1 MVNAKLEPST
11 STTASKQSDS
21 CILASS
27 SHVKDTPLESLI
39 DVENSKSGN
48 SSSICL
54 NDGLGIID
62 DTPESAHRS
71 LTFDAMEEGSSVA
84 SLEALSTDTLDLGA
98 LVQVEV
104 PKETA
109 AGISAKEPGKRTTKT
124 PATKGKKK
132 KLTVNTTNCKYDIV
146 RQCTTEHGLR
156 IVGDSEPWSLFW
168 IDTGVSVQRV
178 LEMEP
183 YQKINH
189 FPGMHEICRKDHLA
203 RNLGRL
209 SRILPTEYTFFP
221 KTFVLPHDWPD
232 LKRALKAKSHHN
244 FPGFKASNSSGGK
257 RRPTWIAKPD
267 HGCQGKGIFLFRS
280 LKAITPYKD
289 SRMIVQLYL
298 NRPCLIDEFKFDL
311 RIYVL
316 VTSVDPLRIFV
327 HRDGLARFAT
337 ERYVDPTD
345 SNMDDVCMH
354 LTNYAI
360 NKHNPNFDTTESD
373 HQGSKR
379 TLQSVFNHLVAKNAI
394 PCAEDL
400 WMRIH
405 DAIVKTVVTIQ
416 PQLSMIL
423 KACFPSSSLSSAG
436 GGGTANVVGGSTA
449 GSPCFEILGF
459 DIFLD
464 RSLKPWVLE
473 VNHSPSFT
481 CDSGLDFSVK
491 RAVIGDTLGLLNLNL
506 KLQRRFEKGEKEKIR
521 SRLFGECGKAGGTGR
536 EGAVKRINSACGS
549 GTGSAS
555 RGGVGGSSGSSRLGD
570 SGSTSTGLYTSKASS
585 ISLGKESAAGSSS
598 SSNLVL
604 DSVDS
609 YYSNFPAGA
618 LDSLK
623 AFEDS
628 HLGNFK
634 RAFPPAC
641 RNRME
646 RYLSCLAGARR
657 CAGGVGGY
665 ETAAAKG
672 RSVALKREALEKEE
686 AARQVARWRDR
697 VERGIARD
705 DGDGGG
711 SKKITSKL
719 MEWRRVPKEETDI
732 PQMDV
737 RGMDSPVGD
746 EYSFLVNAS
755 MMVPGTPSGNPAAL
769 SRIFLGNGKL
779 RNSTPTSNPESV
791 KIQVHPVETWIS
803 KDAATTRSNQS
814 IHLRKHA
821 LTIPP
826 RKKNILAANHGS
838 RQASVQNLHLPAGIG
853 VGDATLTHS
862 FDAFAKMVAAGAGAS
877 GFRRQSVKTDRKH
890 SQNARVFRA
899 DGAVEAGAVV
909 GRALSAA
916 AAYRN
921 TPLANALAPASQA
934 QRKRHA

>member
-1 MVNAKLEPST
+1 MS
-11 STTASKQSDS
+11 
-21 CILASS
+21 ILPFG
-27 SHVKDTPLESLI
+27 DFQRF
-39 DVENSKSGN
+39 D
-48 SSSICL
+48 
-54 NDGLGIID
+54 
-62 DTPESAHRS
+62 
-71 LTFDAMEEGSSVA
+71 FDAMEEGSSVA
-84 SLEALSTDTLDLGA
+84 SLEALSTDTLDLAA
-98 LVQVEV
+98 LDHAEV
-104 PKETA
+104 PKESA
-109 AGISAKEPGKRTTKT
+109 ASAENCPKETCRRSTKS
-124 PATKGKKK
+124 PATKAKKK

-189 FPGMHEICRKDHLA
+189 FPGMHEICRKDYLA

-209 SRILPTEYTFFP
+209 SRILPTEYMFFP

-244 FPGFKASNSSGGK
+244 YPGFKASNGSGGK

-436 GGGTANVVGGSTA
+436 GGAASNAASGIGGVGGSSAFPAA

-521 SRLFGECGKAGGTGR
+521 SRLFGEGGKAGGGAGR
-536 EGAVKRINSACGS
+536 EGAVKRMNSAHGS
-549 GTGSAS
+549 GSGSGS
-555 RGGVGGSSGSSRLGD
+555 RGGGGGGGGSESRLGE
-570 SGSTSTGLYTSKASS
+570 SGFTGTGLYTSKASS
-585 ISLGKESAAGSSS
+585 IPFGKESAAGSSS
-598 SSNLVL
+598 PANPVL
-604 DSVDS
+604 DSVDA
-609 YYSNFPAGA
+609 YYSNFPTGA

-623 AFEDS
+623 TFEDS

-646 RYLSCLAGARR
+646 RYLACLAGARR

-719 MEWRRVPKEETDI
+719 MEWRRVPKEDMDT

-737 RGMDSPVGD
+737 RDLPVGD

-755 MMVPGTPSGNPAAL
+755 MMVPGTPSGNLAGL
-769 SRIFLGNGKL
+769 NKIFLGNGKL
-779 RNSTPTSNPESV
+779 RNSTPTSNPESM
-791 KIQVHPVETWIS
+791 KIHVQPVETWIS
-803 KDAATTRSNQS
+803 KDVATTRSNQS

-838 RQASVQNLHLPAGIG
+838 RQASVQNIHLPAGIG

-862 FDAFAKMVAAGAGAS
+862 FDAFAKMVGAGAGAS
-877 GFRRQSVKTDRKH
+877 GFRRQSVKLADKKH
-890 SQNARVFRA
+890 GQNSHIFRA

-921 TPLANALAPASQA
+921 TPLTHTLAPSSHTLP
-934 QRKRHA
+934 KRYE